1 MSFEIIKNKLTIL
14 LYGLDGGEKI
24 EKKFYDNPDNINLKQ
39 DDIDY
44 MLFDSFSDFIDNI
57 SHKLN
62 NIYEEESDEEEEG
75 EDDEEEEEDDEEDGE
90 EDDEE
95 ETDIDNI
102 LWFLDIY
109 ILLKDKLWCNWIK
122 EISDTNKQIWDSLK
136 HLKEENKLLK
146 EENIRIKNQN
156 KIKEEHIALQY
167 HKEYN
172 RQKRDIELKRDIMI
186 KENEMRLSKP
196 NKKKTY
202 QRKNTKYSASSRG
215 NITTSIGGGLF
226 GGGGSNCTH
235 IGGGGFG
242 GGGGCTRIGGG
253 GFCG

>member
-1 MSFEIIKNKLTIL
+1 
-14 LYGLDGGEKI
+14 
-24 EKKFYDNPDNINLKQ
+24 YDNPDNINLKQ
-39 DDIDY
+39 NDIDY
-44 MLFDSFSDFIDNI
+44 MLFDSFSDFIENI

-62 NIYEEESDEEEEG
+62 NIYEEEGDEE
-75 EDDEEEEEDDEEDGE
+75 DEEEDDEEDE
-90 EDDEE
+90 EEDEE

-109 ILLKDKLWCNWIK
+109 ILLKDKLWFNWIK
-122 EISDTNKQIWDSLK
+122 EISDTNKHLWDSLK
-136 HLKEENKLLK
+136 HLQEENKLLK

-172 RQKRDIELKRDIMI
+172 RQKRDNELKRDIMI

-202 QRKNTKYSASSRG
+202 QRNNTKYRASSRG
-215 NITTSIGGGLF
+215 NITTFTGGGLLGGGDGSCTHIGGGGF
-226 GGGGSNCTH
+226 SSGGGCTH

-242 GGGGCTRIGGG
+242 G
-253 GFCG
+253 